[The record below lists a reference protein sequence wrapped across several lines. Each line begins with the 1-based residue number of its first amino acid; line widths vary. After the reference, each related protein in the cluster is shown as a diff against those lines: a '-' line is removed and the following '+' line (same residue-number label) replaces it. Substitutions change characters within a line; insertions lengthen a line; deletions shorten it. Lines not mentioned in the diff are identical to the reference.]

1 MNSFSKKEQIAI
13 IGIIFLVLISIGY
26 RFFLKDYLNK
36 EDKISVDYS
45 SHELS
50 NPIEDKSPMEI
61 IVHVSGQVYKPG
73 LVTLNTGDRVIDAV
87 NLAGGLKKEADSDK
101 INLARKV
108 HDEEKIHIPSLGQ
121 DPIQDGQAP
130 DIVNSKININL
141 CSKTDLESLP
151 GIGPATADKIIN
163 YRDNNPF
170 RRIEDLMNVSGI
182 GEKKFEALKDS
193 IIAP

>member
-1 MNSFSKKEQIAI
+1 MDSFSKKEQIVI

-36 EDKISVDYS
+36 EDNVSVDYNV
-45 SHELS
+45 HELG
-50 NPIEDKSPMEI
+50 NPIENDTGLEI
-61 IVHVSGQVYKPG
+61 IVHVSGEVYEPG
-73 LVTLNTGDRVIDAV
+73 LVSLTSGHRVIDAV

-108 HDEEKIHIPSLGQ
+108 QDEEKIHIPRIGQ
-121 DPIQDGQAP
+121 DPIQDGQAQNMA
-130 DIVNSKININL
+130 NSNININS
-141 CSKTDLESLP
+141 CSKSDLESLP

-163 YRDNNPF
+163 YRNNNPF
-170 RRIEDLMNVSGI
+170 RRIEDLMNISGI
-182 GEKKFEALKDS
+182 GQKKFEALKDL